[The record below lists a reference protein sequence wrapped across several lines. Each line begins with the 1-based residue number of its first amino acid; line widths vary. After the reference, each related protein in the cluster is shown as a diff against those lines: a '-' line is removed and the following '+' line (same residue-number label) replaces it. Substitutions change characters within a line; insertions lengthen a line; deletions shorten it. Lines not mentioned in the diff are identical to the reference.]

1 MVFKAKMCQRCRQ
14 EYLPTNGRQE
24 WCPKCGVL
32 VRQQHLAQYDST
44 HKDERKVRSRRWYV
58 NHKEEM
64 SAWGKKRNIEHG
76 EELKIYQAA
85 YYVANKERRTV
96 QIAVWQKANADLI
109 RTAEKAWIALHP
121 EQMRAKRRKAH
132 AKRRVLAFVPLNLP
146 FAGSEAHHIDKEH
159 VVFIPKELHK
169 SVSHDI
175 WVGRNMEQINALA
188 MRWLVESST

>member
-1 MVFKAKMCQRCRQ
+1 MIFKSKICQGCGK
-14 EYLPTNGRQE
+14 EYTPTNGRQK
-24 WCPKCGVL
+24 WCAKCGSQ
-32 VRQQHLAQYDST
+32 VRREYAAQYGAT
-44 HKDERKVRSRRWYV
+44 HKQEIAEKSKRWNAAHPDRVVAY
-58 NHKEEM
+58 
-64 SAWGKKRNIEHG
+64 GKKRQLEHR
-76 EELKIYQAA
+76 EELRA
-85 YYVANKERRTV
+85 YGALWYVANREQRTA
-96 QIAVWQKANADLI
+96 QIAVWQKANPDLI
-109 RTAEKAWIALHP
+109 RAAEKAWIASHP
-121 EQMRAKRRKAH
+121 EQMRAKRRRAH